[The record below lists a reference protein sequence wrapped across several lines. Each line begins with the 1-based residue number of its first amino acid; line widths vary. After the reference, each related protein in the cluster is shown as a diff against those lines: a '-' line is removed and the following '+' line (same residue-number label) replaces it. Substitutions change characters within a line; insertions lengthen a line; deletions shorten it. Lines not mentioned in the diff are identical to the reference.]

1 MAAHK
6 KKDVIFFVNSR
17 FVVKNIDN
25 MNISYNWLK
34 EYINVEK
41 SAEEVAADLTSIGLE
56 VGQVEEVES
65 VRGGLKGLVVGEVL
79 TCEAHPNSDHLHVTT
94 VNVGEGEPLQIV
106 CGAPNVAAGQK
117 VIVATLGT
125 VLYDGDQSFTIKK
138 SKLRGVESSG
148 MLCAEDEIGVG
159 NSHDGIIVLPAD
171 TKVGTKAAD
180 YYHLDNDTVI
190 EVDIT
195 ANRSDAISHYGC
207 ARDLAAKYALT
218 NPDIR
223 LTKPSVEDF
232 KVSNNDYAMEVSVE
246 APEDCPRYTAT
257 VVKGVKIGPSPEWL
271 KKAVET
277 IGMRSINNVVDAS
290 NYVMCGLGQPIHTF
304 DADRVGERHH
314 VVVRHVAEGTPFVTL
329 DGEERKLS
337 AKDLLICDDKGTP
350 LCLAGVFGGL
360 HSGITETT
368 TNVFIESAYF
378 NPVTIRETARRHGL
392 QTDASFRYERGCD
405 PNETPYILKFA
416 ALLIQKV
423 AGGEVAHDVI
433 DIYPTPI
440 ERAQVT
446 LQYDYVDALVG
457 RHIDKEVIKTILRH
471 LEMEVTREDER
482 GLALAIPTYRVD
494 VTRPADV
501 VEDILRIYGYDKVE
515 PDLSLKG
522 SLSFSPSPNPVALQ
536 NKISDQLSANGF
548 FEIMNNSLTKAAYY
562 TNLQQYKAENCVRL
576 LNPLSQDLAVMRQ
589 TLLFGGLES
598 IAHNRNHKIPNLKF
612 YEFGN
617 CYHYHAE
624 RAKEDVA
631 LAAYQEE
638 YHLAMWTCGNKEAQ
652 SWVRPE
658 AKTTIFELKAHVE
671 NVLKKLGIT
680 AYDYDDC
687 DDELYDQAL
696 TIVAKQNGKR
706 LATLGRVA
714 KTLLKQT
721 DIDTDV
727 FYADINWNTSLS
739 LLKNR
744 KVIYKEISKFPE
756 VKRDLALLVD
766 ENVKFGNIKR
776 IAQQCEKKLLKSVTL
791 FDVYQGKN
799 LEAGKKSYA
808 VTFIL
813 QDDEKT
819 LKDQQI
825 DAIMQKIQKELE
837 KQLGAKLR

>member
-1 MAAHK
+1 
-6 KKDVIFFVNSR
+6 
-17 FVVKNIDN
+17 

-34 EYINVEK
+34 EFINVEK

-117 VIVATLGT
+117 VIVATIGT
-125 VLYDGDQSFTIKK
+125 VLYDGEASFTIKK

-159 NSHDGIIVLPAD
+159 TSHDGIIVLPAE
-171 TKVGTKAAD
+171 TQVGMKAAD
-180 YYHLDNDTVI
+180 YYQIENDAMI

-218 NPDIR
+218 QPEIKLR
-223 LTKPSVEDF
+223 KPSVDDF
-232 KVSNNDYAMEVSVE
+232 KVGSNDFAAEVSIE
-246 APEDCPRYTAT
+246 SPEDCPRYTAT

-304 DADRVGERHH
+304 DADRIGKNHH
-314 VVVRHVAEGTPFVTL
+314 VVVKHVSEGTPFVTL
-329 DGEERKLS
+329 DGEEHKLS
-337 AKDLLICDDKGTP
+337 AKDLLICNDEGTP
-350 LCLAGVFGGL
+350 LCLAGVFGGKE
-360 HSGITETT
+360 SGITDET

-405 PNETPYILKFA
+405 PNNTLYILKYA

-423 AGGEVAHDVI
+423 AGGEVAHEVI
-433 DIYPTPI
+433 DLYPTPI
-440 ERAQVT
+440 ERAKVT
-446 LQYDYVDALVG
+446 LKYKYVDGLVG
-457 RHIDKEVIKTILRH
+457 RHIDKDIIKTILKH
-471 LEMEVTREDER
+471 LEMEVEQEDEE
-482 GLALAIPTYRVD
+482 GLEIAIPTYRVD

-522 SLSFSPSPNPVALQ
+522 SLSFSPNPNPVALQ

-548 FEIMNNSLTKAAYY
+548 FEIMNNSLTKASYY
-562 TNLQQYKAENCVRL
+562 ENLTERKAENCVRL

-598 IAHNRNHKIPNLKF
+598 IAHNRNHKIANLKF

-617 CYHYHAE
+617 CYYYHAE
-624 RAKEDVA
+624 RAKEGVA
-631 LAAYQEE
+631 LAAYSEDC
-638 YHLAMWTCGNKEAQ
+638 HLGMWTCGNKEAQ

-658 AKTTIFELKAHVE
+658 AKTSIYELKAHVE
-671 NVLKKLGIT
+671 NVLKKLGIN
-680 AYDYDDC
+680 AYDYDEFE
-687 DDELYDQAL
+687 DELYDQAL
-696 TIVAKQNGKR
+696 KVVAKQGGKTI
-706 LATLGRVA
+706 ATIGKVA
-714 KTLLKQT
+714 KRLLKQA

-727 FYADINWNTSLS
+727 FYADINWNVALS
-739 LLKNR
+739 LLKGR
-744 KVIYKEISKFPE
+744 RIIYKEISKFPE
-756 VKRDLALLVD
+756 VKRDLALLVE
-766 ENVKFGNIKR
+766 ENVKFGDIKR

>member
-1 MAAHK
+1 
-6 KKDVIFFVNSR
+6 
-17 FVVKNIDN
+17 
-25 MNISYNWLK
+25 MNISYKWLK

-41 SAEEVAADLTSIGLE
+41 RAEEVAADLTSIGLE

-232 KVSNNDYAMEVSVE
+232 KVSNSDFTMEVSVE
-246 APEDCPRYTAT
+246 SPEDCPRYTAT

-360 HSGITETT
+360 RSGITEAT

-405 PNETPYILKFA
+405 PNDTPYILKFA

-440 ERAQVT
+440 ERARVT

-471 LEMEVTREDER
+471 LEMEVTGENANA
-482 GLALAIPTYRVD
+482 LVLAIPTYRVD

-536 NKISDQLSANGF
+536 NMISDQLSANGF
-548 FEIMNNSLTKAAYY
+548 FEIMNNSLTKATYY

-624 RAKEDVA
+624 RAKEGVA

-638 YHLAMWTCGNKEAQ
+638 CHLAMWTCGNKEAQ

-671 NVLKKLGIT
+671 NVLKKLGIN

-714 KTLLKQT
+714 KTLLKQA

-727 FYADINWNTSLS
+727 FYADINWNTALS

-744 KVIYKEISKFPE
+744 KVVYKEISKYPE
-756 VKRDLALLVD
+756 VKRDFALLVD
-766 ENVKFGNIKR
+766 ESVRFADIKR
-776 IAQQCEKKLLKSVTL
+776 IAMGCEKKLLKSVTL

-799 LEAGKKSYA
+799 LESGKKSYA
-808 VTFIL
+808 VTFVL

-825 DAIMQKIQKELE
+825 DAIMGKIQQSLE